1 MNIALYHNLTS
12 GGSKREAYEFAKQ
25 FVAHGHTFDLYHPRA
40 ADEEFLP
47 LEHLARRTYVYDLQ
61 VAAPFNG
68 RLPLLRKYIDL
79 YRLKKNLDASRALAA
94 RIAAEMD
101 ARAYDFVFLHHDQ
114 PVQSPYLL
122 NFLQTSSVYYCA
134 EPMREFYEPPI
145 PRPYDEPQ
153 SRAERW
159 QRKWYA
165 PQRALRRWLIQT
177 ADARNVRAAKLLL
190 TNSFF
195 SAESIYRAY
204 GLRARVV
211 YLGVDTEKFRPLD
224 LPRENFVLSVGAIS
238 PLKGYDFLLE
248 ALSHVPEP
256 LRPELV
262 LVGNTASQGETL
274 YLQKLAAARN
284 VALRFR
290 VNVSEDE
297 LVQLYNRARAL
308 VYAPILEPFGFA
320 PLEAM
325 ACEMPVVAVR
335 EGGVRESVRD
345 GETGLLVERDAQDFA
360 NALCRVLKDAS
371 FAETLGKHG
380 RARILDF
387 WTWERAYERLME
399 RVSGVKG
406 SHVFTAP

>member
-1 MNIALYHNLTS
+1 MNLALYHNLTS

-40 ADEEFLP
+40 ADEDFLP
-47 LEHLARRTYVYDLQ
+47 LTHLARQTYVYDLQ
-61 VAAPFNG
+61 TAAPFDG
-68 RLPLLRKYIDL
+68 RLPLLRKYVDL
-79 YRLKKNLDASRALAA
+79 YRLKKNLDASRALAFH
-94 RIAAEMD
+94 IAQEID
-101 ARAYDFVFLHHDQ
+101 AREYDFVFLHHDQ

-122 NFLQTSSVYYCA
+122 NFLQTPSVYYCA

-145 PRPYDEPQ
+145 PRPYTEPQ
-153 SRAERW
+153 TRAERW
-159 QRKWYA
+159 QKKWYA
-165 PQRALRRWLIQT
+165 PQRALRRRLIQT

-211 YLGVDTEKFRPLD
+211 YLGVDAETFRPLD
-224 LPRENFVLSVGAIS
+224 VPRENFVLSVGAIS

-274 YLQKLAAARN
+274 YLQKLAGARH
-284 VALRFR
+284 VTLRFR
-290 VNVSEDE
+290 VNVREDE

-325 ACEMPVVAVR
+325 ACETPVVAVR
-335 EGGVRESVRD
+335 EGGVRESVRE

-360 NALCRVLKDAS
+360 HAL
-371 FAETLGKHG
+371 T
-380 RARILDF
+380 RILDNRTLARCLGERGRQYVLEF
-387 WTWERAYERLME
+387 WTWQAAFQRMLDAIAARGW
-399 RVSGVKG
+399 SN
-406 SHVFTAP
+406 